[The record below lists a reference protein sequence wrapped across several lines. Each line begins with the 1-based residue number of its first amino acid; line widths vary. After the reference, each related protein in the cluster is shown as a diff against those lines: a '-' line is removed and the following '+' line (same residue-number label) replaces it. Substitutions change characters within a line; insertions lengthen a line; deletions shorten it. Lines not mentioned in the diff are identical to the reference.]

1 MDDKIKHTSKDSV
14 FACLFQD
21 MENALKLYLALHP
34 EDKDVT
40 LDDCE
45 LFNLRSVLV
54 AGIYNDFGMLV
65 RDKIIILLEVQ
76 STFARNIAL
85 RILLYLA
92 ETYDEYVKK
101 HKLDLYSTND
111 VEIPRPELY
120 MVYVGSRKKVPERIR
135 LSELYKGKVGK
146 DYGEKHGW
154 ADLEVKVIRGTG
166 RRDILDQYVRF
177 CEIMNETRKEYG
189 NTLEAVKAIIERCL
203 AEDVLTDF
211 LTSRREEVQTIMT
224 NLFDDETIMRNHDYQ
239 IEQKA
244 EQAGVAKGMEQG
256 IERGIRA
263 MVEALQAVS
272 QSRDAVIQTVADKF
286 GLQTQVAADKV
297 AQYWG

>member
-1 MDDKIKHTSKDSV
+1 MDDKIKHTLKDSV

-101 HKLDLYSTND
+101 HKLDLY
-111 VEIPRPELY
+111 
-120 MVYVGSRKKVPERIR
+120 
-135 LSELYKGKVGK
+135 
-146 DYGEKHGW
+146 
-154 ADLEVKVIRGTG
+154 
-166 RRDILDQYVRF
+166 
-177 CEIMNETRKEYG
+177 
-189 NTLEAVKAIIERCL
+189 
-203 AEDVLTDF
+203 
-211 LTSRREEVQTIMT
+211 
-224 NLFDDETIMRNHDYQ
+224 
-239 IEQKA
+239 
-244 EQAGVAKGMEQG
+244 
-256 IERGIRA
+256 
-263 MVEALQAVS
+263 
-272 QSRDAVIQTVADKF
+272 
-286 GLQTQVAADKV
+286 
-297 AQYWG
+297 